1 MHVLPLSFFYHRL
14 GPLGSGGFVPFGFE
28 GILHGAAI
36 FFRSYFG
43 FSVIVTKGNKVIVCS
58 IGGLDMVWAPLGLRD
73 G

>member
-1 MHVLPLSFFYHRL
+1 M
-14 GPLGSGGFVPFGFE
+14 PFGVE